1 MPPMKRDSI
10 DKARPEWLDGCSCSL
25 ENISEGRVRLSFEL
39 TPLGFRWHR
48 IVVSHWYRK
57 NRDQYKATLASILDV
72 IFNETSFG
80 DQDLREKVH
89 YNLDWPAGI
98 SHDEEGLS
106 LWTEMSNERATLW
119 LEVFKGTPLE
129 KDAKRLLKDL

>member
-1 MPPMKRDSI
+1 MKRDTI
-10 DKARPEWLDGCSCSL
+10 DKAKPEWLDGCSCSL
-25 ENISEGRVRLSFEL
+25 EHVSEERVRLTFGL
-39 TPLGFRWHR
+39 TPPGLTWHR

-57 NRDQYKATLASILDV
+57 GQRKYKETLVSMLTV
-72 IFNETSFG
+72 IFKETSFG